1 MSQPEVRLYSTP
13 TCSGCDA
20 AKQFLRQHGVAFYE
34 YNVAKDLRAAEHM
47 IKRTGQSA
55 VPVIEV
61 GEEVIVGFNQRQLAK
76 ALGLTA
82 SLNS

>member
-1 MSQPEVRLYSTP
+1 MSQLEVRIYSTP

-20 AKQFLRQHGVAFYE
+20 AKQFLRQHGIAFYE
-34 YNVAKDLRAAEHM
+34 YNVAKDLKAAEHM

-61 GEEVIVGFNQRQLAK
+61 GEEVIVGFNQRQLARV
-76 ALGLTA
+76 
-82 SLNS
+82 LNLNDSDA